1 MKAFYTELIRK
12 FKDSDIKNKFTSNN
26 LPSVKFVDLY
36 AGQDY
41 NEKGF
46 EAHLFP
52 AVFVKWSIDY
62 KSKMPIAT
70 ITFRLAYEQLRDT
83 SSISRAS
90 EKSLQFLDFIT
101 VVDDVIK
108 SIETPNTGKITLLS
122 EDFNIEDTIVDVYT
136 LVYNCTY
143 SGKKNTLKTAF
154 KQGVIDDVNLSGNL
168 HTKLLID

>member
-12 FKDSDIKNKFTSNN
+12 FKDSDIKNKFTGNN
-26 LPSVKFVDLY
+26 LPHVKFVDLY

-101 VVDDVIK
+101 VVDEVIK

-122 EDFNIEDTIVDVYT
+122 EDFNIEDTIVDVIRWYIT
-136 LVYNCTY
+136 VRIQA
-143 SGKKNTLKTAF
+143 KKTP
-154 KQGVIDDVNLSGNL
+154 
-168 HTKLLID
+168 